1 MQKVSKCVSV
11 FCKSIF
17 ISLFLLVF
25 LIPNLLFASSSFFDD
40 FNSFSQFQISNG
52 WSNGG
57 MFNCTWRSN
66 AVRSQNGFAQ
76 LSILSDTNGGYA
88 GGEISTSQK
97 YGYGLYEV
105 RMKPAKNPGIVSS
118 FFTYTGPSYGTQWDE
133 IDIEF
138 LGKDTTKVQ
147 FNYYTNGVGN
157 HEYIYSLGFD
167 ASKDFHTYAF
177 DWKPDSITWYV
188 DGKAVYTAKSNIP
201 LTPGKIMMNIW
212 PGTSEVND
220 WLGVYNG
227 ATNLN
232 AYYDWVKFTPSTSSS
247 TSNILSNG
255 TYTIVNKRSQ
265 MALDGAGTY
274 QNANVQQ
281 WGLWNGSNQRWELIS
296 INSNTY
302 KIKNIASGNLLSVR
316 NSSTYDG
323 ALVEQRADNNT
334 PDQLWEIYYTDG
346 NYCKILNK
354 ASGKALSIQSGST
367 NQGALAHIWPFQ
379 NGEDQKWIFTKQ

>member
-1 MQKVSKCVSV
+1 MQKTFSKTLLFVGI
-11 FCKSIF
+11 IF
-17 ISLFLLVF
+17 SFLLAF
-25 LIPNLLFASSSFFDD
+25 LIPKPLFAASSFFDD
-40 FNSFSQFQISNG
+40 FNSLNQFQVSNG

-76 LSILSDTNGGYA
+76 LSILSDSNGGYA

-105 RMKPAKNPGIVSS
+105 RMKPAKNSGIVSS

-138 LGKDTTKVQ
+138 LGKNTNIVQ

-157 HEYIYSLGFD
+157 HEYVYSLGFD
-167 ASKDFHTYAF
+167 ASTSFHTYAF
-177 DWKPDSITWYV
+177 DWKPNSITWYV
-188 DGKAVYTAKSNIP
+188 DGRAVYTATTNIP
-201 LTPGKIMMNIW
+201 STPGKIMMNIW
-212 PGTSEVND
+212 PGTSQVND
-220 WLGVYNG
+220 WLGAYNG

-232 AYYDWVKFTPSTSSS
+232 AYYDWVKFTPSNSTPP
-247 TSNILSNG
+247 TSNIFSNG
-255 TYTIVNKRSQ
+255 TYTIANKRSQ

-281 WGLWNGSNQRWELIS
+281 WGLGNGTNQQWQLIS
-296 INSNTY
+296 TGSNTY
-302 KIKNIASGNLLSVR
+302 KIKNVASGRLLSVR
-316 NSSTYDG
+316 SSATYDG
-323 ALVEQRADNNT
+323 ALVEQRSDNNT
-334 PDQLWEIYYTDG
+334 PDQLWEIYYTEG
-346 NYCKILNK
+346 SYCKILNK

-367 NQGALAHIWPFQ
+367 SEGALAHIWPFQ
-379 NGEDQKWIFTKQ
+379 NGEDQKWLFTKK